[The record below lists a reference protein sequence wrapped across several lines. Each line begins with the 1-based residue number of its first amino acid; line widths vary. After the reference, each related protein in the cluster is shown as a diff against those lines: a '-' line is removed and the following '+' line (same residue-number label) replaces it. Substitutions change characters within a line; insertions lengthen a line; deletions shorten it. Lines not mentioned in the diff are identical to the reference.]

1 MDKLFLITAK
11 CVNQN
16 SSIIEIAKDD
26 LKLYL
31 GTVMD
36 YSLENKPEILET
48 MSLTEARKLMYQNAI
63 DKLESYNSIIECIT
77 FAIVNLEDIRDID
90 LDAIPYIFDIDDLLD
105 HQEVTK

>member
-1 MDKLFLITAK
+1 MDKLFIVNAK

-26 LKLYL
+26 LKIYL
-31 GTVMD
+31 GDLMN

-48 MSLTEARKLMYQNAI
+48 MSLTEVRELMYQNAI

-77 FAIVNLEDIRDID
+77 FAIVNLVDISEIN
-90 LDAIPYIFDIDDLLD
+90 LDTIPYFFDIDDLL
-105 HQEVTK
+105 E